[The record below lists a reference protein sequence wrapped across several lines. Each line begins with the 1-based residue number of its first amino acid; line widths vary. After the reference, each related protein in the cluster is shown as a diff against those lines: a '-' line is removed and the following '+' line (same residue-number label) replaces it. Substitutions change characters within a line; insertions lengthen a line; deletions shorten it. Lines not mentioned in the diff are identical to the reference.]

1 MRLNVSSFFILPFS
15 FPLTV
20 LLRNSLSYSM
30 KTFGNGF
37 HIGKRISGKSDI
49 FHILQLGLQAA

>member
-1 MRLNVSSFFILPFS
+1 
-15 FPLTV
+15 
-20 LLRNSLSYSM
+20 M

-37 HIGKRISGKSDI
+37 HAGKRISGKSDI